1 MHLRNNSY
9 IAYETHRIMLKAKTP
24 KPTESELE
32 ILTVLWD
39 RGRASVRTVYEE
51 LSKTKDIGYTT
62 ALKLMQIMFEKKL
75 VSRDS
80 SSKVHIYAAAINRE
94 KTQKQLVNKM
104 INDIFSGSTGQL
116 VLQAL
121 GGHKA
126 SREELDKIEKL
137 IAELKAKN

>member
-1 MHLRNNSY
+1 
-9 IAYETHRIMLKAKTP
+9 MLKAKTP

-62 ALKLMQIMFEKKL
+62 ALKLMQIMFEKNM

-80 SSKVHIYAAAINRE
+80 SKKVHIYSAALSRE

-104 INDIFSGSTGQL
+104 INDIFSGSTSQL
-116 VLQAL
+116 VLRAL